1 MAAAEKTPES
11 VGALI
16 GGMKD
21 TLVNGL
27 LLKNN
32 AQPFISVSCERNGCV
47 AFGRRHEIEDV
58 LPVPYHHGL
67 AFHGAGWRAWIDAM
81 AEDPWEIQV
90 EAPES
95 LPSGDA
101 GALSAN
107 ILVLVAECERLNGS
121 RREVA

>member
-11 VGALI
+11 VGALN

-27 LLKNN
+27 PFKNN
-32 AQPFISVSCERNGCV
+32 AQALISVICERNGCV

-58 LPVPYHHGL
+58 LPVAYHHGL
-67 AFHGAGWRAWIDAM
+67 AFHGVGWRAYIDAM
-81 AEDPWEIQV
+81 SEDAWEIQV

-95 LPSGDA
+95 LPSVDA

-107 ILVLVAECERLNGS
+107 ILVLVAECERLNGL
-121 RREVA
+121 RRGAA